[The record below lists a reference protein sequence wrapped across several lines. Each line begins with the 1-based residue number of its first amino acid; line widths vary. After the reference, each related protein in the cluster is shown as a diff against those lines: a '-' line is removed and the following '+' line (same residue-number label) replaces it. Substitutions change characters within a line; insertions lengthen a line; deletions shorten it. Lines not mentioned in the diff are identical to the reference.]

1 MRELL
6 AEFWWVLVLRGVSAI
21 AFGVLAVLWPGIT
34 IEVLLI
40 FFGAYMLVDGVF
52 GVVGAIRGRHH
63 AAHWM
68 LMLLEGLLGIAVG
81 LLTWIAPVITGFA
94 LLMYVAAWAILT
106 GVLEVVSAI
115 RLRKE
120 IQGEFW
126 LALAGVLSIGF
137 GVLLVVFPLAGA
149 FALLWVLAGYAI
161 AFGIVLILLGFR
173 VRGSGRT
180 GLEQPKA
187 PPAPA

>member
-21 AFGVLAVLWPGIT
+21 AFGVLAALWPGIT

-52 GVVGAIRGRHH
+52 GVIGAIRGRHH
-63 AAHWM
+63 AEHWV

-81 LLTWIAPVITGFA
+81 VLTWVAPVVTGFA
-94 LLMYVAAWAILT
+94 LLMYIAAWAILT
-106 GVLEVVSAI
+106 GVLEIVSAI
-115 RLRKE
+115 RLRRE
-120 IQGEFW
+120 IQGELW
-126 LALAGVLSIGF
+126 LALAGLLSIGF
-137 GVLLVVFPLAGA
+137 GVLLVAFPLAGA

-161 AFGIVLILLGFR
+161 VFGIVLIVLGFR
-173 VRGSGRT
+173 VRGSGRP
-180 GLEQPKA
+180 GLEQPGT
-187 PPAPA
+187 PAPA